1 MNGIKCFITSK
12 KALSLIDEKKYSFLV
27 HRWLKKD
34 TLKNIIED
42 FFNVKVIRVNTFN
55 LPRKKRRL
63 GKFRGYK
70 SQYKKA
76 IVTLDSADTL
86 QLFSDI

>member
-1 MNGIKCFITSK
+1 M
-12 KALSLIDEKKYSFLV
+12 
-27 HRWLKKD
+27 KKD
-34 TLKNIIED
+34 TLKTTIEN
-42 FFNVKVIRVNTFN
+42 FFNVKVIGVNTFN

-70 SQYKKA
+70 PQYKKA

>member
-27 HRWLKKD
+27 HRWMKKD
-34 TLKNIIED
+34 TLKTTIEN
-42 FFNVKVIRVNTFN
+42 FFNVKVIGVNTFN

-70 SQYKKA
+70 PQYKKA

>member
-27 HRWLKKD
+27 HRWMKKD

>member
-1 MNGIKCFITSK
+1 M
-12 KALSLIDEKKYSFLV
+12 
-27 HRWLKKD
+27 KKD